1 MKLNKQKSLRAVKWI
16 AIFLAGLAFG
26 WLALAQGITTT
37 TVAGT
42 VYLANGQPGSGT
54 LTVSWPAFTTAA
66 SQAVAAGSLQV
77 TLLQMS
83 SSTAINSPGRHRPPP
98 PVASSPTR
106 TASTPGSTLTSSTR
120 EITPRV

>member
-77 TLLQMS
+77 S
-83 SSTAINSPGRHRPPP
+83 I
-98 PVASSPTR
+98 ASSAGSPT
-106 TASTPGSTLTSSTR
+106 
-120 EITPRV
+120 V